1 MKHDTTGILSTE
13 EISCLLENSLKDPFS
28 LLGMH
33 RDETG
38 VSVRT
43 VQHRAVTVAVRKR
56 GETSILCELTRIDD
70 TAIFTGYIPDTQDIF
85 PYDLAITYDT
95 GYEFVTPDPYSF
107 LPVLSEDD
115 LYLFNQGN
123 NNCIYE
129 VMGAHTITHE
139 GVTGTQFALWAPN
152 ADRVSVVGNFNLWD
166 GRQHPMRMLGASGIW
181 EIFIPYIGED
191 TVYKYEIRKCGTGH
205 LTLKTD
211 PYGYR
216 QEPFP
221 NHGSIVSSLDRHEWQ
236 DELWLEKRA
245 ETDWTNAPML
255 IYELHLGSWK
265 KNGPDEEADY
275 CTYQE
280 IGRALVPYLKEMNYT
295 HVEFMPVQEHPFVPS
310 WGYQV
315 GGFYAVNH
323 RFGTPQDFQELVDY
337 LHQNDIGVILD
348 WVPGHFPKDE
358 HVLSYFDGTHLYEHQ
373 DPREGFHTD
382 WGTLIFNFG
391 RNEVRNFLVSNALFW
406 IDKFHIDGL
415 RIDAVASML
424 YRNYS
429 REEGEWIPNHYGGV
443 ENLEA
448 IDFLRKTNDAV
459 HAYHPGVLTIAEES
473 TAFPGVTAPTN
484 QGGLGFDF
492 KWNMGWMHDTLEY
505 FEKDPIH
512 RKFHQGDLTYC
523 LWYAFSEKF
532 MLVLSHDEVVHGKKS
547 LLEKMPG
554 DDWQKFAN
562 LRMLYGWMYGHP
574 GKKLLFMGGEFG
586 MRNEWYE
593 KREIDW
599 WLLDES
605 TCGIFHSRLQRMVA
619 DLNQLY
625 LSHSSLW
632 NYDYSHEKNFQW
644 VDYQDRDHCVLS
656 FTRGNP
662 DLDEKLLFV
671 FNLTPVVRHGYTFG
685 IDEAGYYEE
694 IFNSN
699 AEIYGGEGMGNFNGV
714 TTEPTPIHG
723 RSNTFR
729 LDLPPLAFLIFKI
742 HREG

>member
-1 MKHDTTGILSTE
+1 MPTDTNSILSE
-13 EISCLLENSLKDPFS
+13 EHIQTLLDNAMKDPFS

-33 RDETG
+33 QDEKG
-38 VSVRT
+38 ISVRT
-43 VQHRAVTVAVRKR
+43 IQHNATAVKVRER
-56 GETSILCELTRIDD
+56 GKNRTLKVLDRIEG
-70 TAIFTGYIPDTQDIF
+70 TALFTGYMPKKDF
-85 PYDLAITYDT
+85 FKYDLAVTFDT
-95 GYEFVTPDPYSF
+95 GEEVVRPDPYSF

-115 LYLFNQGN
+115 LYLFNQGTN
-123 NNCIYE
+123 NYVYE
-129 VMGAHTITHE
+129 VMGSHHMSVD
-139 GVTGTQFALWAPN
+139 GVDGTLFTVWAPN
-152 ADRVSVVGNFNLWD
+152 ADRVSLVGDFNIWD
-166 GRQHPMRMLGASGIW
+166 GRQHPMRMLGASGVW
-181 EIFIPYIGED
+181 EIFMPGIGQG

-211 PYGYR
+211 PYGYL

-221 NHGSIVSSLDRHEWQ
+221 HHGTIVTSLDEHSWN
-236 DELWLEKRA
+236 DDLWLEKRS
-245 ETDWTNAPML
+245 ETDWENAPMS

-265 KNGPDEEADY
+265 RKGPQEDDDY

-280 IGRALVPYLKEMNYT
+280 IAEELVPYLKKMNYT

-315 GGFYAVNH
+315 GGFYAINH
-323 RFGTPQDFQELVDY
+323 RFGSPRDFQEMVDY
-337 LHQNDIGVILD
+337 LHQNDIGVLLD

-358 HVLSYFDGTHLYEHQ
+358 HVLAFFDGTHLYEHE
-373 DPREGFHTD
+373 DPREGYQKD

-391 RNEVRNFLVSNALFW
+391 RTEVKNFLVANAVFW
-406 IDKFHIDGL
+406 LDKFHIDGL

-429 REEGEWIPNHYGGV
+429 REDGEWIPNHYGGV

-448 IDFLRKTNDAV
+448 IEFLRNTNDVV
-459 HAYHPGVLTIAEES
+459 HKYFPGALTIAEES

-484 QGGLGFDF
+484 QGGLGFNF
-492 KWNMGWMHDTLEY
+492 KWNMGWMHDSLEY
-505 FEKDPIH
+505 FKKDPVH

-547 LLEKMPG
+547 LIEKMPG

-562 LRMLYGWMYGHP
+562 LRLLYGWMYGHP

-586 MRNEWYE
+586 MRSEWYE

-605 TCGIFHSRLQRMVA
+605 QCGVFHSRLQKMLG
-619 DLNQLY
+619 DLNGVY
-625 LSHSSLW
+625 RDYSALW
-632 NYDYSHEKNFQW
+632 NNDYSHGENFEW
-644 VDYQDRDHCVLS
+644 VDYQDRDHCVIAFKRKDPS
-656 FTRGNP
+656 MNQ
-662 DLDEKLLFV
+662 ELLFV
-671 FNLTPVVRHGYTFG
+671 FNFTPVIRHKYGFG
-685 IDEAGYYEE
+685 VDDEAFYEE

-699 AEIYGGEGMGNFNGV
+699 AEIYGGEGTGNFNGAY
-714 TTEPTPIHG
+714 TEPDSLYG
-723 RSNTFR
+723 RPNTLR
-729 LDLPPLAFLIFKI
+729 LSLPPLGFSIYKI
-742 HREG
+742 HKEQ